1 MEKQIKTIG
10 VLTSGGDAP
19 GMNAAVR
26 AVVRTGLH
34 KGFRMIGIQRGYN
47 GLLNGEC
54 FEMNLRSVSN
64 IISAGGTIL
73 YTARCLEF
81 KTKEGQDKGA
91 AKCRELGIDALVVIG
106 GDGSYRGAREL
117 AHRGIPMIG
126 LPGTIDNDIACTDYT
141 IGYDT
146 AMNTAL
152 EMIDK
157 LRDTTQSHDRCSV
170 VEVMGRNAGYIA
182 LNVAI
187 ASGAMAVLLPEKEF
201 DMQRDILDKIVE
213 TQRTGKRHFIVIVAE
228 GTNTLLSER
237 CLGNARPAPCQ
248 MAVGIK
254 EVFEL
259 PAGVIED
266 RFLLPEGEGA
276 AMLFVGDCTHG
287 KVGGGFLYTNRDSI
301 SLGLVATI
309 STAAGGGNDTPVYQM
324 LEDFKGHPA
333 VAPIIRG
340 AKMVEHSGHMVPE
353 GGYDMVPQYVF
364 DGALLAGEAAG
375 LCMNMGYQ
383 VRGMDFAVASGR
395 MAAEAAVEAIDAGDA
410 SAAGLSGYARR
421 MEDSFVIKD
430 LKTFRKWPHVMEEWD
445 AMFNDYPTMAAE
457 VFNAMFSV
465 DGRPQEPLR
474 RRIMPIIKKRGLF
487 KTANEVRKA
496 VSAL

>member
-170 VEVMGRNAGYIA
+170 VEVMGRNAGYLA
-182 LNVAI
+182 LNTGI
-187 ASGAMAVLLPEKEF
+187 AVGALATLIPEMPF
-201 DMQRDILDKIVE
+201 DIEKDIVQRMND
-213 TQRTGKRHFIVIVAE
+213 TRRTGKQHFIIIVAE
-228 GTNTLLSER
+228 GVGRAHDFAEIIEKKTGIESRATVLGHVQRGGSPTLRDRVS
-237 CLGNARPAPCQ
+237 ASQ
-248 MAVGIK
+248 MGYHAVQ
-254 EVFEL
+254 
-259 PAGVIED
+259 
-266 RFLLPEGEGA
+266 LLLDGK
-276 AMLFVGDCTHG
+276 FNRVVGT
-287 KVGGGFLYTNRDSI
+287 R
-301 SLGLVATI
+301 
-309 STAAGGGNDTPVYQM
+309 GNDIV
-324 LEDFKGHPA
+324 DFDITEALNMHKSIDTSLYEMSKG
-333 VAPIIRG
+333 ISI
-340 AKMVEHSGHMVPE
+340 
-353 GGYDMVPQYVF
+353 
-364 DGALLAGEAAG
+364 
-375 LCMNMGYQ
+375 
-383 VRGMDFAVASGR
+383 
-395 MAAEAAVEAIDAGDA
+395 
-410 SAAGLSGYARR
+410 
-421 MEDSFVIKD
+421 
-430 LKTFRKWPHVMEEWD
+430 
-445 AMFNDYPTMAAE
+445 
-457 VFNAMFSV
+457 
-465 DGRPQEPLR
+465 
-474 RRIMPIIKKRGLF
+474 
-487 KTANEVRKA
+487 
-496 VSAL
+496 